1 MSGGGGDVAPRA
13 GAWVETSPPV
23 RVRVRM
29 VASHPVRV
37 RGLKHIH
44 QAPLPPRGQSHS
56 VRVRG
61 LKHPCGNAGTLIS
74 RRTPCGCV
82 G

>member
-1 MSGGGGDVAPRA
+1 MVA
-13 GAWVETSPPV
+13 SHPV
-23 RVRVRM
+23 RVRGLKHLM
-29 VASHPVRV
+29 VSSGILRPSRSHPVRV

-44 QAPLPPRGQSHS
+44 QAPLPPRGQSHP